1 MISFASFPARWDN
14 RMSWVPMVLKT
25 KTCACLIIQPTNP
38 SLALV
43 QGASLIQV
51 LFGMRLMTVSRQG
64 NPSPKSLLECVTGS
78 LLGLGD
84 GAHFPLSRLKRDG
97 GDEPYQ
103 PFLRITAL
111 LRNTFGL
118 STGVKPALRAL
129 LTVCSN
135 ATFETWNG
143 GSTTRTCPAG
153 LSIDSMSLKSLSW
166 FGTSWTM

>member
-1 MISFASFPARWDN
+1 MISFTSFPARWDN
-14 RMSWVPMVLKT
+14 SISWVPMVLKT

-38 SLALV
+38 ILALV

-64 NPSPKSLLECVTGS
+64 NPSPKSLLKCAIGS
-78 LLGLGD
+78 LLELGA
-84 GAHFPLSRLKRDG
+84 GARFPLSSLKRDG

-118 STGVKPALRAL
+118 STGIKPALRAIL
-129 LTVCSN
+129 MVCSN

-143 GSTTRTCPAG
+143 GSTMKACPVG
-153 LSIDSMSLKSLSW
+153 LRIDSMSSKNSS
-166 FGTSWTM
+166 